1 MPNLFHVIAVSGWG
15 RTRSWSQLHFA
26 ALNTSAV
33 KVDHEQ
39 EKRDS
44 LKSQVPKRV
53 LPSTLKERQ
62 VFTVACLKYW

>member
-26 ALNTSAV
+26 ALNTLAV
-33 KVDHEQ
+33 KVDHKQ

-53 LPSTLKERQ
+53 LPSTLKVRQ
-62 VFTVACLKYW
+62 VFKVACLKYW